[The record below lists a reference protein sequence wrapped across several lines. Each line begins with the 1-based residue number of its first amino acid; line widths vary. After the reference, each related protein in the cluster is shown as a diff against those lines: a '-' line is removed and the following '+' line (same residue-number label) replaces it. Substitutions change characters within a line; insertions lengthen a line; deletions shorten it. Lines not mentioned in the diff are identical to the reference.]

1 MTQAPGAASAPAR
14 PAPAGPAPASAPA
27 VPAAPGLDAAQSQR
41 LAEDVPQ
48 LLNRLQ
54 VAAVALCVVF
64 GVLAG
69 LVQLL
74 AWQGSGRAAD
84 NTEQLVRVQAIETS
98 LYRADALA
106 TNAYLSGGLEPAEQ
120 RAAYDDAVAQVLADL
135 TAAAD
140 AQPADREALT
150 ALAGEVN
157 RYTTAIT
164 QARDGN
170 RQGYPVGKAYLAEA
184 GTALRG
190 EAAAVLDALVEANTE
205 RSEDELQAHHPVW
218 LVVLA
223 VLAVLGLWFVNRQLA
238 QRFHRRV
245 NVGIAVAA
253 GVVLLATLVAAAYG
267 SARNGTAE
275 ELQAGA
281 FSTAVEEAEA
291 RTAANDAKAQE
302 SKRLIN
308 RAAGETA
315 EEPFEAAADVV
326 EDNTSRL
333 TEWRYYVDVHGLV
346 VEADDRG
353 DYDAAVEQAING
365 STTAFEQYDGI
376 AAGEI
381 EQASDEVTSE
391 LRSRGFS
398 LVLAVFLL
406 LAGLVASGAVA
417 WGINQRRREYA

>member
-14 PAPAGPAPASAPA
+14 PAPAGAPPAPAVA
-27 VPAAPGLDAAQSQR
+27 AAPGLDTAQAQR
-41 LAEDVPQ
+41 LGEDVPQ

-120 RAAYDDAVAQVLADL
+120 RAAYDDAIEQVLADL
-135 TAAAD
+135 TAAAE

-205 RSEDELQAHHPVW
+205 RSEEELQAHHPVW
-218 LVVLA
+218 LIVLA
-223 VLAVLGLWFVNRQLA
+223 VLVVLGLWFVNRQIA

-245 NVGIAVAA
+245 NLGIAVAA

-281 FSTAVEEAEA
+281 FRTAVDEAEA

-315 EEPFEAAADVV
+315 EEPWLAASAIVR
-326 EDNTSRL
+326 DNTTRL
-333 TEWRYYVDVHGLV
+333 AEWRYYVGVHGLV
-346 VEADDRG
+346 VKADDEGR
-353 DYDAAVEQAING
+353 YDDAVQQATGG
-365 STTAFEQYDGI
+365 STTAFDQYDEL
-376 AAGEI
+376 AAAEV
-381 EQASDEVTSE
+381 EQASGEVTAE

-398 LVLAVFLL
+398 LVLVVFLL

>member
-1 MTQAPGAASAPAR
+1 MTQAPGATSAPAR
-14 PAPAGPAPASAPA
+14 PAPAGPPPAAAPA
-27 VPAAPGLDAAQSQR
+27 VAAPPGIDAAQAQR
-41 LAEDVPQ
+41 LGEDVPR

-54 VAAVALCVVF
+54 VGAVALCLVF

-120 RAAYDDAVAQVLADL
+120 RAAYESAIEQVLADL
-135 TAAAD
+135 TAAAE

-157 RYTTAIT
+157 RYSTAIT

-190 EAAAVLDALVEANTE
+190 EAAAVLDALVAANTE
-205 RSEDELQAHHPVW
+205 RSEEELQAHHPVW

-223 VLAVLGLWFVNRQLA
+223 VLVVLGLWFVNRQLA
-238 QRFHRRV
+238 QRFHRRI
-245 NVGIAVAA
+245 NLGIAVAA

-281 FSTAVEEAEA
+281 FRTAVEEAEA

-308 RAAGETA
+308 RASGQTA
-315 EEPFEAAADVV
+315 EEPWLAASAIVR
-326 EDNTSRL
+326 DNTTRL
-333 TEWRYYVDVHGLV
+333 ENWRFYVEVHERV
-346 VEADDRG
+346 VLADDDGR
-353 DYDAAVEQAING
+353 YDDAVQLATDQ
-365 STTAFEQYDGI
+365 STSAFDQYDEI

-381 EQASDEVTSE
+381 DQASDEVTAE

-398 LVLAVFLL
+398 LVLAVLLL